1 MWFSR
6 VPHVVKKYTLAVVLV
21 TLWGKNEKAL
31 LFRPA
36 TSLGVVFKSCLRG
49 RKHISIGH
57 TLDENNNKVPGI
69 KSSSDNDHN
78 ASNSY
83 KKKNW
88 SPKEYQN

>member
-6 VPHVVKKYTLAVVLV
+6 VAHVVKKYTLAVV
-21 TLWGKNEKAL
+21 TLWGKNEKEL

-57 TLDENNNKVPGI
+57 TLD
-69 KSSSDNDHN
+69 
-78 ASNSY
+78 
-83 KKKNW
+83 
-88 SPKEYQN
+88 KE